1 MTTLDRGKRTES
13 IGTLTA
19 AEMARVAA
27 GLKSAMF
34 LE

>member
-1 MTTLDRGKRTES
+1 VTTLDRGKRTES